1 MVPKDHPLAS
11 VRGSFNAV
19 FVQGD
24 AAGELMVYGR
34 GAGGLPTASA
44 VLGDVIDAAHHLREG
59 SRARAVRRRA
69 PDLRPIAELRS
80 QFYLSI
86 DVLDRPGVLAAVAS
100 VFGDHNV
107 SIRSMEQTGLG
118 AEARLEF
125 ITHTALEADVRATLA
140 ELSGLDAV
148 ERVGS
153 VIRVVGSEPRA

>member
-1 MVPKDHPLAS
+1 
-11 VRGSFNAV
+11 
-19 FVQGD
+19 
-24 AAGELMVYGR
+24 
-34 GAGGLPTASA
+34 
-44 VLGDVIDAAHHLREG
+44 
-59 SRARAVRRRA
+59 
-69 PDLRPIAELRS
+69 LRS